1 MEKVLKSTYVV
12 LPSAISSNV
21 FRLFRLALLVGSH
34 PTVQKVVQNIIRERR
49 SEGLLAL
56 ERPLRNLCARE
67 RKSNWSV
74 ARVLKMANS
83 GHVIT

>member
-1 MEKVLKSTYVV
+1 MEKVLKTTYVV

-34 PTVQKVVQNIIRERR
+34 PTVQKVVQNM
-49 SEGLLAL
+49 LAL

-74 ARVLKMANS
+74 ARVLKEANS